1 MALRSWTYKNDT
13 FDDAGDWANFVEGLF
28 NDLLGSFYEQTDP
41 VDDIDRIYRQQEAQ
55 AFMGILDDIASGT
68 ADWRDLASFEVDYL
82 SDVDGFTEFV
92 SESISAAQYQG
103 LYSDLANASTN
114 EDFQRIFNEYANAG
128 IETNPYIQN
137 DLASTG
143 SATAVLTGTIDNSI
157 LEQIIRDAALGDG
170 ILGGEVD
177 FEDLPGYGGIWEGLI
192 RHIKVI
198 GKGLPLPI
206 PDWLPLPGIFEL
218 PTIGEIFDTVT
229 GPWKEAAQDALR
241 NCMDPDGDGV
251 DDKPASQCLEEQSVI
266 DILVD
271 GIGNAT
277 SDIYDATAEKV
288 QGILDETIDC
298 ASNPSG
304 CAQEVFDKLK
314 DIFGDGAVDPTSTG
328 GNIPDWVKVIII
340 GGAYGDEILGELEDL
355 FGGDIDDDGTIGV
368 TDPNTF
374 DCSSIEKSGGMVP
387 DASYCGDCSDANQND
402 FGNGCEPVCQYN
414 NAIPASSSECVEPFN
429 DTGPTQQDCDA
440 LGRTHIPGDAA
451 TQTPSACGGCKD
463 DTNTAPSDE
472 NDPMSEC
479 VGIDDPNAQ
488 EGDPCNTGAPL
499 NAEGT
504 IGPLG
509 DCIPNEDA
517 DCTVEGTG
525 EAGKIENGECAA
537 TPTTGD
543 GGCPDGSDP
552 EYAFGD
558 LNENGY
564 FQQSG
569 QWYQYDPCN
578 PNASPVPVTQ
588 CADGSYQENAEDC
601 PAAPVE
607 QCQDPNRDTN
617 TDGSC
622 ADTCKDGS
630 TAPETGLCPEA
641 PSGEE
646 CAKLDGTPTGAT
658 PESGCEQCPQGFT
671 FDFNGICQPDS
682 GFNCDDYNKTT
693 NEDGTCGP
701 CKEGYEIDTSL
712 PNEPCVKTFDGC
724 SPGFEL
730 VNGQCTAI
738 VCPEGQ
744 SYCID
749 TDGCVDI
756 GTCPSDT
763 PEEEEDGGD
772 AGGGG
777 GGGAG
782 GGGGGR
788 SMFQP
793 YSFNISADPQLL
805 SRSEFPITDF
815 LAGIFTNSR
824 GGRNV

>member
-1 MALRSWTYKNDT
+1 MPLRSWTYKNDT

-28 NDLLGSFYEQTDP
+28 NDLLGAFYEQTDP

-55 AFMGILDDIASGT
+55 AFMGILDDIAAGT

-82 SDVDGFTEFV
+82 SDIDGFTEFV

-177 FEDLPGYGGIWEGLI
+177 FEDLPGYGGIWDGLI

-198 GKGLPLPI
+198 GRGINLPI

-241 NCMDPDGDGV
+241 DCMAGPDGTAGTA
-251 DDKPASQCLEEQSVI
+251 DDKAASVCLEEQSVI

-288 QGILDETIDC
+288 QDILDETIDC

-314 DIFGDGAVDPTSTG
+314 DIFGEGAVDPTSTG
-328 GNIPDWVKVIII
+328 GNIPDWMKVIII

-355 FGGDIDDDGTIGV
+355 FGGDINDDGTIGIV
-368 TDPNTF
+368 GPEEPQPF
-374 DCSSIEKSGGMVP
+374 DCTTVGKFNPDGGAASEADCIDPCQYDSNIPSTSPECQDPAPNGYCEDGTTPKNNPEGTNCEEYEPPLTPEEQQCDEQGRVFNDITGECEETCANPEHVVGADGNCGPPEVEQTCDNGATNYP
-387 DASYCGDCSDANQND
+387 DCNQCPDGQSLVNGQCVED
-402 FGNGCEPVCQYN
+402 TGEPQPEGCEAV
-414 NAIPASSSECVEPFN
+414 
-429 DTGPTQQDCDA
+429 DCNSP
-440 LGRTHIPGDAA
+440 R
-451 TQTPSACGGCKD
+451 PSASTFEGQAAYRKWNECCGS
-463 DTNTAPSDE
+463 TH
-472 NDPMSEC
+472 
-479 VGIDDPNAQ
+479 
-488 EGDPCNTGAPL
+488 
-499 NAEGT
+499 
-504 IGPLG
+504 
-509 DCIPNEDA
+509 
-517 DCTVEGTG
+517 
-525 EAGKIENGECAA
+525 
-537 TPTTGD
+537 
-543 GGCPDGSDP
+543 CPDGS
-552 EYAFGD
+552 
-558 LNENGY
+558 L
-564 FQQSG
+564 QQEG
-569 QWYQYDPCN
+569 FDCAGN
-578 PNASPVPVTQ
+578 PIGP
-588 CADGSYQENAEDC
+588 
-601 PAAPVE
+601 E

-630 TAPETGLCPEA
+630 AAPATGLCPEA

-646 CAKLDGTPTGAT
+646 CTNGATNYPDCDQCPTG
-658 PESGCEQCPQGFT
+658 Q
-671 FDFNGICQPDS
+671 
-682 GFNCDDYNKTT
+682 
-693 NEDGTCGP
+693 
-701 CKEGYEIDTSL
+701 SL
-712 PNEPCVKTFDGC
+712 VD
-724 SPGFEL
+724 
-730 VNGQCTAI
+730 GQCTAI
-738 VCPEGQ
+738 TTPECDQQDRVTNADGSCGECKPGFTPDPEGFDQ
-744 SYCID
+744 CIQA
-749 TDGCVDI
+749 
-756 GTCPSDT
+756 P
-763 PEEEEDGGD
+763 PECNDCSCAEYAAANPIECETGAEEPEPEDGEDDGGS

-777 GGGAG
+777 AV

-788 SMFQP
+788 GMFQP
-793 YSFNISADPQLL
+793 YTSTISANPQLL
-805 SRSEFPITDF
+805 ARSEFPITDF